1 MMKIRYVL
9 FHDPSPMPDV
19 LSLILLLKEFTMD
32 MMLNTLNVD
41 LKIIGFDRENQRWN
55 KP

>member
-1 MMKIRYVL
+1 
-9 FHDPSPMPDV
+9 MPDV